1 MKKNV
6 FASLG
11 LSLLIT
17 ATVVTPATYA
27 AEKKSSTEKIE
38 VTPMADNVS
47 DQELAAIYVLSEIC
61 PSLIGKDLKFN
72 TAYENLAQAFLAN
85 EKDAVKMLYKRA
97 KAKDFQVALTEARND
112 ANAASEDDNRQ
123 ICDDV
128 RNYYSK

>member
-17 ATVVTPATYA
+17 ATVIMPATYA
-27 AEKKSSTEKIE
+27 AEKKSNTEKIE

-85 EKDAVKMLYKRA
+85 EKDAVKMLNIRA

>member
-85 EKDAVKMLYKRA
+85 EKDAVKMLNKRA

-123 ICDDV
+123 ICDEV

>member
-85 EKDAVKMLYKRA
+85 EKDAVKMLNQRA

>member
-17 ATVVTPATYA
+17 ATVIMPATYA
-27 AEKKSSTEKIE
+27 AEKKSNTEKIE

-85 EKDAVKMLYKRA
+85 EKDAVKMLNKRA

>member
-11 LSLLIT
+11 LSLLIA
-17 ATVVTPATYA
+17 ATVVMPATYA

-85 EKDAVKMLYKRA
+85 EKDAVKMLNKRA

>member
-17 ATVVTPATYA
+17 ATVIMPATYA
-27 AEKKSSTEKIE
+27 AEKKSNTEKIE

-72 TAYENLAQAFLAN
+72 KAYEQLVKAYLSN
-85 EKDAVKMLYKRA
+85 EDDAVDVLKKRA
-97 KAKDFQVALTEARND
+97 NSKDFKAALKEARSD
-112 ANAASEDDNRQ
+112 AKAASDDDNRQ

>member
-1 MKKNV
+1 M
-6 FASLG
+6 
-11 LSLLIT
+11 
-17 ATVVTPATYA
+17 PATYA
-27 AEKKSSTEKIE
+27 AEKKSNTEKIE

-85 EKDAVKMLYKRA
+85 EKDAVKMLNKRA

>member
-17 ATVVTPATYA
+17 ATVIMPATYA
-27 AEKKSSTEKIE
+27 AEKKSNTEKIE

-85 EKDAVKMLYKRA
+85 EKDAFKMLNKRA

>member
-11 LSLLIT
+11 LSLLIA
-17 ATVVTPATYA
+17 ATVVMPATYA

-85 EKDAVKMLYKRA
+85 EKDAVKMLNQRA

>member
-27 AEKKSSTEKIE
+27 AEKKSNTEKIE

-85 EKDAVKMLYKRA
+85 EKDAVKMLNKRA

>member
-17 ATVVTPATYA
+17 ATVIMPATYA

-85 EKDAVKMLYKRA
+85 EKDAVKMLNKRA

>member
-1 MKKNV
+1 MKKKV

-17 ATVVTPATYA
+17 ATVIMPATYA
-27 AEKKSSTEKIE
+27 AEKKSNTEKIE

-85 EKDAVKMLYKRA
+85 EKDAVKMLNKRA

>member
-17 ATVVTPATYA
+17 ATFVTPATHA

-85 EKDAVKMLYKRA
+85 EKDAVKMLNKRA